1 MQPRQTEVRQHD
13 RHLQL
18 AGVRIKSSVALLAIP
33 EVHLDHSEHML
44 DLRPDAR
51 PRALEA
57 TGP

>member
-1 MQPRQTEVRQHD
+1 
-13 RHLQL
+13 
-18 AGVRIKSSVALLAIP
+18 
-33 EVHLDHSEHML
+33 VHLDHSEHML